1 MYLKDVSKLF
11 RSCVTAFSISSIV
24 PIQQVCRLSTLSTDY
39 QLCRLSTLLPVC
51 TGPQTF
57 LPFVIICRHT
67 CRHIFCQ
74 QQTKVQFVAIF
85 AVSTDS
91 ADCLCIKLH
100 NCKCFPN
107 HFIYLLLLPAS
118 VHQSV
123 VYKKHDQ
130 RHFNTRMQQSTKVLY
145 IKGSKGKGSEFI
157 QCLYCSTSYSRRS
170 GTDHS
175 VTCKLHRT
183 CLYLVSIH
191 QMAPPQTEV
200 AHI

>member
-24 PIQQVCRLSTLSTDY
+24 PIQQLCRLSTLSPM
-39 QLCRLSTLLPVC
+39 C
-51 TGPQTF
+51 TF

-123 VYKKHDQ
+123 VYKKHD
-130 RHFNTRMQQSTKVLY
+130 
-145 IKGSKGKGSEFI
+145 
-157 QCLYCSTSYSRRS
+157 
-170 GTDHS
+170 
-175 VTCKLHRT
+175 
-183 CLYLVSIH
+183 
-191 QMAPPQTEV
+191 
-200 AHI
+200 